1 MSQDAYMTPPV
12 QEDDPE
18 AGSTWV
24 VSLSAII
31 ILSALVIATC
41 VFYFKFEDKE
51 VDLKV
56 VVPPDL
62 WKTQLKAEQLAELD
76 LYQKYSVTAP
86 DGSAEPRIRIP
97 VTKAMELV
105 IADSKNPPK
114 VVVAPVVVPAPAST
128 APDSTAAASAPTAS
142 TGTAQK

>member
-1 MSQDAYMTPPV
+1 MSQEANSISAVPT
-12 QEDDPE
+12 DDPE

-51 VDLKV
+51 VDVKV
-56 VVPPDL
+56 IDPPNI
-62 WKTQLKAEQLAELD
+62 WKTQLKNEQLAQLD
-76 LYQKYSVTAP
+76 IYQKYSVTAP

-97 VTKAMELV
+97 VTKAMEFV
-105 IADSKNPPK
+105 IADAKNPPK
-114 VVVAPVVVPAPAST
+114 IAVAPPVPAPA
-128 APDSTAAASAPTAS
+128 PK
-142 TGTAQK
+142 GTATK

>member
-1 MSQDAYMTPPV
+1 MSQDAHMTSPV

-24 VSLSAII
+24 VSLASII

-51 VDLKV
+51 VDMKV
-56 VVPPDL
+56 IIPPNL
-62 WKTQLKAEQLAELD
+62 WKTQLKNEQLAQLD
-76 LYQKYSVTAP
+76 IYQKYSVTAP

-114 VVVAPVVVPAPAST
+114 VVVAPVVVPAPAS
-128 APDSTAAASAPTAS
+128 APTAS
-142 TGTAQK
+142 TGSAQK